1 MLYSPL
7 NPTQPQPDWSGAVRS
22 TGVKTATVLMP
33 VPHLPPGMRY
43 LVAVD
48 GSEKSNAA
56 LEHAIAMARRK
67 DDVAVA
73 HAVDPDVYSTGGTAP
88 FSDLDDA
95 SERLLIETVE
105 DAERRGE
112 DILEDAADLAAD
124 HGVSV
129 GTELLY
135 GDPLEVVHDHAVREG
150 YDHIVVGHRG
160 LSERAEAVAGSVAK
174 GIVARTSLP
183 VTVVP

>member
-1 MLYSPL
+1 
-7 NPTQPQPDWSGAVRS
+7 
-22 TGVKTATVLMP
+22 
-33 VPHLPPGMRY
+33 MRY

-48 GSEKSNAA
+48 GSEQSDVA
-56 LEHAIAMARRK
+56 LDHAIAMADA
-67 DDVAVA
+67 DDEIAVA
-73 HAVDPDVYSTGGTAP
+73 HAVDPDVYSRGGSEP

-112 DILEDAADLAAD
+112 DILEEAAEHAADQ
-124 HGVSV
+124 GVTV
-129 GTELLY
+129 ETELLY
-135 GDPLEVVHDHAVREG
+135 GDALEVVHDHAVREG

-174 GIVARTSLP
+174 GIVSRTTLP

>member
-1 MLYSPL
+1 
-7 NPTQPQPDWSGAVRS
+7 
-22 TGVKTATVLMP
+22 
-33 VPHLPPGMRY
+33 MRY

-48 GSEKSNAA
+48 GSEQSDAA
-56 LEHAIAMARRK
+56 LEHAIAMADGE
-67 DDVAVA
+67 DDIAVA

-95 SERLLIETVE
+95 NERLLIETVE

-112 DILEDAADLAAD
+112 DILEDAVALAAEYD
-124 HGVSV
+124 VEV
-129 GTELLY
+129 TTELLY
-135 GDPLEVVHDHAVREG
+135 GDPLEVIHDHAVREG

-174 GIVARTSLP
+174 GIVARTTIP